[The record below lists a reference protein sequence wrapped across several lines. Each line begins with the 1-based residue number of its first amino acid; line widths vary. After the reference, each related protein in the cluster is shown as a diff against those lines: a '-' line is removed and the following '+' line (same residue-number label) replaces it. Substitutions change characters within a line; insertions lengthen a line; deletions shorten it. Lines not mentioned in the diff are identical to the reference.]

1 MNRLHLSLLPSSIFF
16 VVFLSW
22 LTSAAAITTEEF
34 IEALTPDE
42 NQPMM
47 LTRGIGL
54 ILHMPKQPQM
64 AMYLQFDLD
73 SAVLTDGAKETLNHL
88 AEALQTDTLRQFIY
102 RLEGHTCDRGT
113 EAYNEALSER
123 RARAVQRYLTETFA
137 IAEEQLEVAWFGE
150 SRPAVANTDEAARE
164 QNRRVMI
171 VNTMVQSNTLTIAEA
186 SRLQI
191 RAVKE
196 GREILLE
203 DGGTLTE
210 NDSYAVEFTTS
221 DHRYVYLFQ
230 KDSAGKLTPI
240 FPNPDVSE
248 LDNPLEQ
255 DAVYRMPRA
264 DAWFFL
270 DEQKGEEEI
279 LMITSPQAIEDPVAI
294 AVEVTAQAL
303 LASTR
308 GLGGIHRPPP
318 PTPPAAETA
327 PQPEEPAAEEP
338 AAVETDFTVFR
349 LFFIHE

>member
-1 MNRLHLSLLPSSIFF
+1 MNRFHHSLLRFSLFF
-16 VVFLSW
+16 IVFLCW
-22 LTSAAAITTEEF
+22 LTSAAATTTEEF
-34 IEALTPDE
+34 IKALTPDE
-42 NQPMM
+42 SQPMM
-47 LTRGIGL
+47 LTRGIGGIKNL
-54 ILHMPKQPQM
+54 PNQPQV

-73 SAVLTDGAKETLNHL
+73 SAVLTAGAKETLNHL

-123 RARAVQRYLTETFA
+123 RARAVQHYLIETFT
-137 IAEEQLEVAWFGE
+137 ITEKQLEVAWFGE

-171 VNTMVQSNTLTIAEA
+171 VNTMVPGKSLTIAET

-196 GREILLE
+196 GREMLLE
-203 DGGTLTE
+203 DGGTLSE
-210 NDSYAVEFTTS
+210 NDSYAVEFSTS
-221 DHRYVYLFQ
+221 DHRYVYLYQ
-230 KDSAGKLTPI
+230 RDSAGKLTPI
-240 FPNPDVSE
+240 YPNPDVSE
-248 LDNPLEQ
+248 LDNPLQ
-255 DAVYRMPRA
+255 QNTVYRMPGA

-279 LMITSPQAIEDPVAI
+279 LMITSPQAIEDPVTI
-294 AVEVTAQAL
+294 AVEVSAKAL

-318 PTPPAAETA
+318 PAPPAAENA
-327 PQPEEPAAEEP
+327 PQPEESPAEEP
-338 AAVETDFTVFR
+338 AAVETDFVVFR
-349 LFFIHE
+349 SFFIHE